1 MLTRFVYCRRCYS
14 VILSFGFRHS
24 SKTQKWRNCFPSFVV
39 VPFFSSVLELG
50 SLVFERFIVVDGFT
64 PSFLPYASCVS
75 FVSAIQSVN
84 PYTFSFSPYCISPY
98 RTLFFNSIIDR
109 SLYTMLT
116 DYMSYALDSTTYQ
129 MMLISRFQ
137 MLAWSY
143 YDGTVDRV
151 MMSFWFH
158 H

>member
-1 MLTRFVYCRRCYS
+1 MIVRSQTVDLFIS
-14 VILSFGFRHS
+14 NLAQS
-24 SKTQKWRNCFPSFVV
+24 SGVREDYVGIQF
-39 VPFFSSVLELG
+39 
-50 SLVFERFIVVDGFT
+50 VDGFT

-151 MMSFWFH
+151 MMSF
-158 H
+158 

>member
-1 MLTRFVYCRRCYS
+1 MLLSYPLVWIQTLIKNPKMKKLFSILCGVSILQFCFGAGFASIRTVYCRRW
-14 VILSFGFRHS
+14 IHS
-24 SKTQKWRNCFPSFVV
+24 LI
-39 VPFFSSVLELG
+39 SSICVLCLI
-50 SLVFERFIVVDGFT
+50 RFCN
-64 PSFLPYASCVS
+64 PKR
-75 FVSAIQSVN
+75 Q

-151 MMSFWFH
+151 MMSF
-158 H
+158 

>member
-1 MLTRFVYCRRCYS
+1 MLLSYPLVWIQTLIKNPKMKKLFS
-14 VILSFGFRHS
+14 ILCGVSILQF
-24 SKTQKWRNCFPSFVV
+24 
-39 VPFFSSVLELG
+39 
-50 SLVFERFIVVDGFT
+50 VDGFT

-151 MMSFWFH
+151 MMSF
-158 H
+158 